1 MIIKRLINQS
11 IQNQALNS
19 DDVKKCMNA
28 CLKGGATPAQ
38 ISSFFTSLLM
48 RGFSQEDFTFSAF
61 LNFYPKRIPLK

>member
-38 ISSFFTSLLM
+38 ISSFFTSGISVL
-48 RGFSQEDFTFSAF
+48 F
-61 LNFYPKRIPLK
+61 LTMITMDVSRSGAENRS